1 MFGFLFGA
9 ACLAGLFAVARRGH
23 GHRRWGGHGHHWG
36 GHGHWGHRGF
46 GHHHGFSV
54 LGSVLERLDTT
65 PGQEKEIRTA
75 IDELMEEARS
85 ARRDFRGARE
95 DVARVIREPEIP
107 EGAFESLIQRQ
118 DETLARLRAAGQRA
132 FRKIHETLDARQRDL
147 LANLVE
153 SWGPGF
159 FWARTGC

>member
-9 ACLAGLFAVARRGH
+9 ACLAGLFAVGRRGH
-23 GHRRWGGHGHHWG
+23 GHFG
-36 GHGHWGHRGF
+36 GHGHWGRRGWGRGF
-46 GHHHGFSV
+46 GHHHGFSP
-54 LGSVLERLDTT
+54 LRSVLDRLDTT
-65 PGQEKEIRTA
+65 PGQEKEIRAA
-75 IDELMEEARS
+75 IDELTEEARA

-118 DETLARLRAAGQRA
+118 DETLSRLRQAGQRA
-132 FRKIHETLDARQRDL
+132 FRRIHETLDARQRDL

-159 FWARTGC
+159 FWSRTGC

>member
-9 ACLAGLFAVARRGH
+9 ACLAGLFAVGRRGH
-23 GHRRWGGHGHHWG
+23 GHGHGYWG
-36 GHGHWGHRGF
+36 GHGHWGRRGWGRGW
-46 GHHHGFSV
+46 GHPGFSP
-54 LGSVLERLDTT
+54 LRSVLDRLDTT

-95 DVARVIREPEIP
+95 DVARVIREAEIP

-118 DETLARLRAAGQRA
+118 DETLARLRQAGQRA

-159 FWARTGC
+159 FWSRTGC

>member
-9 ACLAGLFAVARRGH
+9 ACLAGLFAVGRRGH
-23 GHRRWGGHGHHWG
+23 GHGYWG
-36 GHGHWGHRGF
+36 GHGHWGRRGWGHHRGF
-46 GHHHGFSV
+46 SPLRSV
-54 LGSVLERLDTT
+54 LDRLDTT

-95 DVARVIREPEIP
+95 DVARVIREAEIP

-118 DETLARLRAAGQRA
+118 DETLARLRQAGERA

-159 FWARTGC
+159 FWSRTGC